1 MRQLGLKSLILG
13 FIFWYG
19 FSILNYNNNNIINID
34 KTIYLISIFLIFFLF
49 SYLFFYR
56 TNQIQNSYA
65 EIFISPMV
73 LVYLIVIVGVLYF
86 IISKFSTMHIYTA
99 FSAILVFSYL
109 CYYHSQGLYKFIYLT
124 ITIIIFLILLDE
136 YSRRYLLE
144 AFLAIAYL
152 FLLKKKKLLFLDFC
166 KILFITSITILFYFY
181 LTGLRLNELQLNDI
195 FYNILL
201 GWRGTYNA
209 MGFYTIYL
217 TDYVL
222 NFYTSSN
229 FLNGESFI
237 AGFINFIPRALWD
250 SKPIA
255 FSIILSS
262 EYYNLNIDNLF
273 TNFGPGIIA
282 EAYANGG
289 YIFTIFIAIIMGVA
303 VAKFDNFTERRS
315 GQWTVSLIA
324 LIIYPTLI
332 FMVRGDFVNSFY
344 DMYARILVLFVLN
357 IFTAKYIEQPKIYE
371 QK

>member
-19 FSILNYNNNNIINID
+19 FSFLNYNNNNIINID

-56 TNQIQNSYA
+56 TNQIQNSYD

-73 LVYLIVIVGVLYF
+73 LVYLLIIIGILYY
-86 IISKFSTMHIYTA
+86 IIYLSFYLRYVYTS
-99 FSAILVFSYL
+99 FSAIFIFSYL
-109 CYYHSQGLYKFIYLT
+109 CYYHSQGFYKFIYLT
-124 ITIIIFLILLDE
+124 INIIIFLILLDE

-144 AFLAIAYL
+144 ASLAIVYL
-152 FLLKKKKLLFLDFC
+152 FLLNKKKLLFLDFC
-166 KILFITSITILFYFY
+166 KILFIILITILLYFY
-181 LTGLRLNELQLNDI
+181 VTGLRLNNYQLNNI

-201 GWRGTYNA
+201 GWRSTFDA
-209 MGFYTIYL
+209 MGFDTIYL
-217 TDYVL
+217 TDFVL

-262 EYYNLNIDNLF
+262 DYYNLNIDNLF

-303 VAKFDNFTERRS
+303 VAKFDNFIEKRS
-315 GQWTVSLIA
+315 IEWIISLIA
-324 LIIYPTLI
+324 LIIYPSLI

-344 DMYARILVLFVLN
+344 DMYSRILIIFVLN
-357 IFTAKYIEQPKIYE
+357 FFTAKYIKQLQIYE
-371 QK
+371 